1 MTSEGAEVLT
11 ILKLLAKKIEI
22 SDSHMNSQ
30 AISNALVRHRI
41 EIEIV
46 YSFYA
51 LQFFFS

>member
-30 AISNALVRHRI
+30 AISNALVRHI
-41 EIEIV
+41 FKLKLFV
-46 YSFYA
+46 
-51 LQFFFS
+51 